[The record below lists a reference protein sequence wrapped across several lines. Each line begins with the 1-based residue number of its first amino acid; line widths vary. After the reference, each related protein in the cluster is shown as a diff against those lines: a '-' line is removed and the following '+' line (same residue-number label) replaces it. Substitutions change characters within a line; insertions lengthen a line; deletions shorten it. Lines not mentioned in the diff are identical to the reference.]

1 MTKSF
6 FFRKVTPSACTSLR
20 SVALHGLRPLRGLVR
35 SGTLLSIEVDKG
47 RRDFESFRSLEGSN
61 LLASFEA
68 LSDVVPAAFDRSGGR
83 ESHPDPEVGD
93 LVFFC

>member
-1 MTKSF
+1 MDS
-6 FFRKVTPSACTSLR
+6 
-20 SVALHGLRPLRGLVR
+20 VR